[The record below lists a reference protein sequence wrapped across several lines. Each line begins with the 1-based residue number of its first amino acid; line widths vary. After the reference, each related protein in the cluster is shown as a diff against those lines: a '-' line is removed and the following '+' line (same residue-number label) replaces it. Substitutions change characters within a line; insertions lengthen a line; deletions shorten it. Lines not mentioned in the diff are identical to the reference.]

1 MAARRRIAVIGGR
14 EASEEALQ
22 FAYDIGRKIAE
33 KNAILFTGGAF
44 GVMEAASKGASEAG
58 GTVVGILKEDNISK
72 MNAYVEI
79 PIATGMGDMRNSII
93 LRSVDGAIAV
103 AGGYGTLSEFA
114 FARGYEVPVVAFKS
128 WDIPGVIPVKNA
140 DEAIETLYKLLEG

>member
-103 AGGYGTLSEFA
+103 AGGYGTLSEIA